1 MTQKIYTGRANNKG
15 TEVPQKQMFNLKR
28 FALFRYTNI
37 SIIFE
42 FSKYNSLIFNWFR
55 KWRGV
60 MIGVMEGG
68 LGEEKKAGKAENHWP
83 VSQIMAIFIENHR
96 YER

>member
-1 MTQKIYTGRANNKG
+1 
-15 TEVPQKQMFNLKR
+15 MFNLKR

-42 FSKYNSLIFNWFR
+42 FSKYNSLIFNWFC
-55 KWRGV
+55 KQWRA

-68 LGEEKKAGKAENHWP
+68 LRIKD
-83 VSQIMAIFIENHR
+83 
-96 YER
+96 Y

>member
-1 MTQKIYTGRANNKG
+1 MEGTGNLSLSRNVGKSGNVEIQANNKG

-42 FSKYNSLIFNWFR
+42 FSKYNSLILNWFR
-55 KWRGV
+55 
-60 MIGVMEGG
+60 
-68 LGEEKKAGKAENHWP
+68 
-83 VSQIMAIFIENHR
+83 
-96 YER
+96 